1 MTLSLAILG
10 ALVGFMVLVKLAFGW
25 LSVRTPIASQE
36 LALSWRVI
44 APIAAMGVVG
54 VVLSDRLGVPAFWG
68 SGVSPWLI
76 VALPAVLGLAYG
88 AWMVVSDLPRPA
100 PVHLEGAFSPLFYAY
115 GAILLEVLLRLFAIS
130 VLVWL
135 PVIAF
140 GDGVER
146 PAFWIAA
153 VIAALYEP
161 SLYMIAVAREATGL
175 AKARALGFLVRPL
188 FLTNVLQG
196 YLFWTFGF
204 LATLTF
210 RLAAYLVWH
219 VLYGAWLA
227 PRRHAR
233 APREPAPLP
242 PQLSRSGTSARR
254 SA

>member
-1 MTLSLAILG
+1 
-10 ALVGFMVLVKLAFGW
+10 MVLVKLGFGW
-25 LSVRTPIASQE
+25 LGLRAPIASQDF
-36 LALSWRVI
+36 ALSWRVI
-44 APIAAMGVVG
+44 ALIAGMGLAG
-54 VVLSDRLGVPAFWG
+54 IGLSERLGVPAFWDP
-68 SGVSPWLI
+68 GVSQWQRF
-76 VALPAVLGLAYG
+76 ALPAAVGLAYG

-115 GAILLEVLLRLFAIS
+115 GAILLEVFLRLFGIS

-153 VIAALYEP
+153 GVAALYEP
-161 SLYMIAVAREATGL
+161 SLYMISAAREATGF

-188 FLTNVLQG
+188 FLTNLLQG

-210 RLAAYLVWH
+210 RLAAYLIWH
-219 VLYGAWLA
+219 VVYGAWLS
-227 PRRHAR
+227 PRRLAR
-233 APREPAPLP
+233 TPREPASLP